1 MTKEECRDELRK
13 NFFPTAAKEYDVI
26 IGLTVQDEQLRCHVS
41 GEGITFVKADADV
54 NFTFESWN
62 SVSGLL
68 LGDTDPTA
76 AFMAGQFRSD
86 GYLTL
91 LFLILAIFRS
101 PNRPQIPD

>member
-1 MTKEECRDELRK
+1 MTKEECRDELQK
-13 NFFPTAAKEYDVI
+13 NFFPAAAKEYDVVV
-26 IGLTVQDEQLRCHVS
+26 GLTVRDEQLCCHVS
-41 GEGITFVKADADV
+41 GAGITFVTTAPDV
-54 NFTFESWN
+54 NFSFNSWD

-68 LGDTDPTA
+68 VGDTDPIA